1 MELILINH
9 SKLKVTMSAEDMHTY
24 AISCDT
30 MDYGKASTRG
40 AFRALLEEARQQ
52 TGFDAQHDR
61 IFVQV
66 YPVRGGGCELYVT
79 KLGELSENTP
89 PPALA
94 KEPTPCVYA
103 FPTLQRML
111 CACAHLQQ
119 NGYNAQSSAYED
131 DERTRYF
138 LLLDGKND
146 AEAILSEYGEPK
158 SGVPVLAYIHEHCTR
173 LCGENAVEIFAKL
186 A

>member
-24 AISCDT
+24 SISCDT
-30 MDYGKASTRG
+30 MDYEKETTRG

-79 KLGELSENTP
+79 KLGELSEHAPT
-89 PPALA
+89 PALVQ
-94 KEPTPCVYA
+94 ESSPCVYA
-103 FPTLQRML
+103 FSSLQRML
-111 CACAHLQQ
+111 CACAHLLQ

-138 LLLDGKND
+138 LLLNEKSDM
-146 AEAILSEYGEPK
+146 EAILSEYGEPK
-158 SGVPVLAYIHEHCTR
+158 SDVWVLAYIQEHCTC
-173 LCGENAVEIFAKL
+173 LCSENAVKIFSKL